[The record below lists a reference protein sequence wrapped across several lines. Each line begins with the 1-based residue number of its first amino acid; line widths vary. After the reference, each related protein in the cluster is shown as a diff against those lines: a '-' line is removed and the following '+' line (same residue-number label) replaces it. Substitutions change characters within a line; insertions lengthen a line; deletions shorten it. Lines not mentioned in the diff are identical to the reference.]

1 MKGNRNFF
9 IGFLLGILLA
19 GAIFFLFLLPYF
31 KKAAEDRQKLLLQE
45 SLKMESQQ
53 ESSYAPLLKNVIDK
67 INHDVQQDPNR
78 TLSDET
84 IDMIAAMCQQFQPY
98 FHPPGDTVLNKKL
111 SPERGRLLL
120 LLALTKIDSV
130 SFMKVKEKTDF
141 SYVDLRQVDL
151 HGIDLS
157 GIQLHHAELKDA
169 NLEGAKLNDADLSF
183 ANLWGAKLTNAQLIG
198 SNLRR
203 AELSWADLS
212 GADLRIVNLH
222 EANLVSAQL
231 RGANLHGVDCVWTDF
246 TGAFL
251 NGATMAEAKLFR
263 TIFRKAQ
270 LEKTDFSGS
279 KMTYAVMTDANLNYT
294 NLTNSDLGNLI
305 VADPDWLNLLDTWHV
320 MGASDIRSKY
330 KQIEAFNYYRDS
342 KYQLVLK

>member
-1 MKGNRNFF
+1 MKGRRNFF
-9 IGFLLGILLA
+9 IGFVLGILLA
-19 GAIFFLFLLPYF
+19 GAVSFLFLIPYF
-31 KKAAEDRQKLLLQE
+31 KSAADNKQKLLMQE
-45 SLKMESQQ
+45 ALKMESQQ

-67 INHDVQQDPNR
+67 INHDVQQDPKR
-78 TLSDET
+78 SLTEET
-84 IDMIAAMCQQFQPY
+84 IEMIAAMCQQFQPY
-98 FHPPGDTVLNKKL
+98 FHPPGDTAVNKKL

-120 LLALTKIDSV
+120 LLAMTKIDSV
-130 SFMKVKEKTDF
+130 SFTKVKAKSDF
-141 SYVDLRQVDL
+141 SYVDLRKVDL

-169 NLEGAKLNDADLSF
+169 NLEGARLNDADLTF
-183 ANLWGAKLTNAQLIG
+183 ANLWGAKLVNAQLIG

-203 AELSWADLS
+203 AELSWANLS
-212 GADLRIVNLH
+212 GADLRIADLH
-222 EANLVSAQL
+222 ESNFVSAQL

-251 NGATMAEAKLFR
+251 NGANIAEAKLFR

-279 KMTYAVMTDANLNYT
+279 KMTYAVMTDANFNYT
-294 NLTNSDLGNLI
+294 NLANSDLSNLI

-320 MGASDIRSKY
+320 VGASDIRSKY